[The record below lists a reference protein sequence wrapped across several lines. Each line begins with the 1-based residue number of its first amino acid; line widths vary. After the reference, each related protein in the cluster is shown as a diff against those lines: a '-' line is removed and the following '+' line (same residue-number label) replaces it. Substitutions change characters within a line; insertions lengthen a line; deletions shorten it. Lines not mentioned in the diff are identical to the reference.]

1 MAILW
6 ERKQH
11 GVLYQVRTAGKTRR
25 LYADGVCHTQY
36 HPDKIVTGSVWDL
49 LLLPAFFL
57 SPNTTKNVLML
68 GLGGGALVH
77 LYKHFIHPD
86 KVTAVELDETHIYV
100 AKRFF
105 KLKQSAVD
113 IVQGDAHAWL
123 HKYRGPSFDIIIDD
137 LFSHQDGI
145 PQRAVEANQSW
156 FEVLTRN
163 VKEQGL
169 LVMNFADRQ
178 ELNASAYKKNTSIE
192 NRFRSVYQFSNRI
205 LENRIVVF
213 SKENLDK
220 TVFRNNL
227 EQYPELDPKR
237 NMPFSVRCL
246 K

>member
-6 ERKQH
+6 EKKQH

-25 LYADGVCHTQY
+25 LYADGVCHTQF
-36 HPDKIVTGSVWDL
+36 HPDRIVTGSVWDL

-57 SPNTTKNVLML
+57 SPNRPKNVLML

-77 LYKHFIHPD
+77 LYQHFVKPD
-86 KVTAVELDETHIYV
+86 NITAVELDPIHIYV

-105 KLKQSAVD
+105 KLKQRSVD

-156 FEVLTRN
+156 FEVLMRN
-163 VKEQGL
+163 LNDQGL

-178 ELNASAYKKNTSIE
+178 EFNASAYKCFPDIS
-192 NRFRSVYQFSNRI
+192 NRFRSVIQFSNRL
-205 LENRIVVF
+205 LENRIVTF
-213 SKENLDK
+213 SKG
-220 TVFRNNL
+220 NL
-227 EQYPELDPKR
+227 ENSYFRANLKEIPELDPKR
-237 NMPFSVRCL
+237 NMPFSVRNL